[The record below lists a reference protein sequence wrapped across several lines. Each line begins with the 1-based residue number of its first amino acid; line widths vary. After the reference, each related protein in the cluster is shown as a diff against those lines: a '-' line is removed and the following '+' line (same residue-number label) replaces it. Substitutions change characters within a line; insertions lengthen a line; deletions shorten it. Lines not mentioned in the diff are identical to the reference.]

1 MSGALLATVPSPVRT
16 ANPPLGQLYLAAS
29 LRAAGIEVRLLD
41 LASLYGPRDVET
53 LAAAIDDQQPEIL
66 GFTLFTETA
75 LYGYDLL
82 DLLGAR
88 DGLCIVAGGPHA
100 TAEPAEALDHGF
112 DVVVRGEGEETL
124 LELVR
129 ALRTGGDLST
139 VAGLAWLDD
148 NGTLR
153 SSPRRAFPAELDLLP
168 SPLGVL
174 DLCERNRYIAPGT
187 SGAITPAV
195 ITSRGCPGRCTF
207 CANHVSGRRYRFHTA
222 RRVIKEVRGW
232 QEREEAVAFFFQDTS
247 FTANRE
253 RLIELCHGLGELDRP
268 ITWICK
274 SRCDHLDL
282 ERARAMAAAGC
293 TTVFLGMES
302 GDAGVLKRIGKGI
315 TPHEIED
322 SLIAAR
328 KAGLRTHVHIMLGFP
343 DETVAELDATCA
355 LMERLAPLVDGF
367 CSHGILVPYP
377 GTAIYQAWH
386 DVLGCTRWWLDRDR
400 LGSMNVPLQR
410 EGGEAPTTVDEI
422 IALHAAIEK
431 GLLAAEL
438 VRYENDVR
446 QAIER
451 CLVFRRVHNRR
462 VLATPWSQPAAHGS
476 PSKDSSTS

>member
-1 MSGALLATVPSPVRT
+1 LSGVLLVTVPSPVRT

-66 GFTLFTETA
+66 GLTLFTDTA

-82 DLLGAR
+82 DSLGAR

-112 DVVVRGEGEETL
+112 GVVVHGEGEETL
-124 LELVR
+124 VELVQ
-129 ALRTGGDLST
+129 ALHTGGDLST

-148 NGTLR
+148 CGTLR

-168 SPLGVL
+168 SPLDVL
-174 DLCERNRYIAPGT
+174 DLCERDRYIAPGT
-187 SGAITPAV
+187 RGSITPAT

-207 CANHVSGRRYRFHTA
+207 CANHISGRRYRFHTA
-222 RRVIKEVRGW
+222 RRVIEEVRGW

-253 RLIELCHGLGELDRP
+253 RLIELCHGLEELDRP
-268 ITWICK
+268 IIWICK
-274 SRCDHLDL
+274 SRCDHLDI
-282 ERARAMAAAGC
+282 ERAKAMAAAGC
-293 TTVFLGMES
+293 TAVFLGVES
-302 GDAGVLKRIGKGI
+302 GDAGVLERIGKGI
-315 TPHEIED
+315 TPRDIED

-343 DETVAELDATCA
+343 DETVAELDTTYA
-355 LMERLAPLVDGF
+355 LMKRLAPLVDNF
-367 CSHGILVPYP
+367 CSHGVLVPYP

-400 LGSMNVPLQR
+400 LGSMNVPLRR
-410 EGGEAPTTVDEI
+410 EGGGAPATVDEI
-422 IALHAAIEK
+422 IALYTAIEN

-438 VRYENDVR
+438 VPYDDDVR

-451 CLVFRRVHNRR
+451 CLVFRRAHNQR
-462 VLATPWSQPAAHGS
+462 VLETPL
-476 PSKDSSTS
+476 KNFK